1 VIRRLSRCFWL
12 TAVLGAVLL
21 TATGT
26 ASSAIEPPW
35 CGTPI
40 PDAAASLPTTG
51 PGNFAHIPWYAVGCT
66 LDSIAAQSNG
76 RMKVVVNGQSALGR
90 EKYFVMINEL
100 GTKAQRR
107 DYSNWQ
113 KIRGYA
119 LDNPG
124 KAQKTLAKLGG
135 EVKVPLYIQGGIHGN
150 EYEGVDA
157 SMQLIERLATTPYGT
172 DPEVDQILDHAI
184 LIFNPIQNP
193 DGRIAGTRA
202 NGNGFDLNRD
212 FLTQSQP
219 ETLSSV
225 KIMQDWLPP
234 DMLDMHGYVT
244 PTLIEATTKPHNPG
258 IEYDLWL
265 KWNQSRID
273 ANEALMNANG
283 FQITRPINDWCYSG
297 DIPVNGVCPGPP
309 ELADHWG
316 PRWAESWDDWGPFY
330 TPMYSQ
336 LVGLN
341 GSTVEMCN
349 STSTVPGS
357 NPPSTPC
364 GPPVSDNARIGR
376 LGARR
381 AQYLTGW
388 STLLFDT
395 RNRVDLLN
403 DELEIYSRG
412 VNDAPRPTTADLPP
426 GFDNVENN
434 WMHEY
439 PKAYVIPVGA
449 GQRSDPEAG
458 RLVRWLL
465 ANGIR
470 LEQVKKDYEYGST
483 TLESG
488 SYVVW
493 MNQALRGLADTALGP
508 GVNVSSRIS
517 ILYAPPGAWSHGY
530 LWGADTVSIPDAAT
544 FAPKTKPTDSASN
557 TPGGVVA
564 ATNAIRFAL
573 ALDSPT
579 AVRTLNGLLADGVT
593 AELATVPFANALGE
607 QMPAGTVLLPA
618 SAQNALAGAGA
629 ASGVWF
635 TGVTGTLPA
644 REPLAA
650 PRIAVLAGGITQEIW
665 SLRNLGFTADPVSLA
680 TINTAPTDP
689 LLNYDVIFNTLST
702 YPADTP
708 ANATGRARLANFF
721 ATGGGYVGGLTNG
734 ANFLTGGGQVA
745 GLTAANR
752 GGAGRSGII
761 NWGNTASGT
770 GLITGAYPETDAAI
784 VDPPTWFTS
793 VPGTMTKDGIL
804 PLVSDFSFFLAG
816 LWPNDALSASAPGST
831 VIAHGTNTA
840 ATARI
845 TSFAMNPLYRADPE
859 REWPMLAS
867 AVYWV
872 DN

>member
-1 VIRRLSRCFWL
+1 
-12 TAVLGAVLL
+12 
-21 TATGT
+21 
-26 ASSAIEPPW
+26 
-35 CGTPI
+35 
-40 PDAAASLPTTG
+40 
-51 PGNFAHIPWYAVGCT
+51 
-66 LDSIAAQSNG
+66 
-76 RMKVVVNGQSALGR
+76 
-90 EKYFVMINEL
+90 
-100 GTKAQRR
+100 
-107 DYSNWQ
+107 
-113 KIRGYA
+113 
-119 LDNPG
+119 
-124 KAQKTLAKLGG
+124 
-135 EVKVPLYIQGGIHGN
+135 
-150 EYEGVDA
+150 
-157 SMQLIERLATTPYGT
+157 
-172 DPEVDQILDHAI
+172 
-184 LIFNPIQNP
+184 
-193 DGRIAGTRA
+193 
-202 NGNGFDLNRD
+202 
-212 FLTQSQP
+212 
-219 ETLSSV
+219 
-225 KIMQDWLPP
+225 
-234 DMLDMHGYVT
+234 
-244 PTLIEATTKPHNPG
+244 
-258 IEYDLWL
+258 
-265 KWNQSRID
+265 
-273 ANEALMNANG
+273 
-283 FQITRPINDWCYSG
+283 
-297 DIPVNGVCPGPP
+297 
-309 ELADHWG
+309 
-316 PRWAESWDDWGPFY
+316 
-330 TPMYSQ
+330 
-336 LVGLN
+336 
-341 GSTVEMCN
+341 
-349 STSTVPGS
+349 
-357 NPPSTPC
+357 
-364 GPPVSDNARIGR
+364 
-376 LGARR
+376 
-381 AQYLTGW
+381 
-388 STLLFDT
+388 
-395 RNRVDLLN
+395 
-403 DELEIYSRG
+403 
-412 VNDAPRPTTADLPP
+412 
-426 GFDNVENN
+426 
-434 WMHEY
+434 
-439 PKAYVIPVGA
+439 VIPVGER
-449 GQRSDPEAG
+449 QRSDPEAG

-470 LEQVKKDYEYGST
+470 VEQVKKDYAYGST
-483 TLESG
+483 TFQEG

-593 AELATVPFANALGE
+593 AELATVPFTNALGE

-702 YPADTP
+702 YPAEIP